1 MSYLGCKFIKFSPG
15 GPGFGQVEMPT
26 FDFKICI
33 FSLKIIPFNYQKTKF
48 KHTLN
53 KKALILLNN

>member
-15 GPGFGQVEMPT
+15 GPGFDQVEMPT
-26 FDFKICI
+26 FDCKICI
-33 FSLKIIPFNYQKTKF
+33 FSLKIIPFSYQKTKF